1 MRVPAGLTDEEAL
14 SLAKRRFPLL
24 YDTRGIFDRASSA
37 AVEGIR
43 QLGESASG
51 VGAGTRSLFGDTA
64 GTQRYIDEQA
74 KERAEGAKQPRGIE
88 FQNLIDQYKTEGIL
102 PALSN
107 VPAYVTE
114 QILKNAPSMAVP
126 LAAGAATTAYSA
138 PFLGPFAPAAGL
150 AAGIG
155 TYGLQTFGQNIQRQ
169 AGTEGRTAETME
181 PGQALGAAAVGAP
194 LGFLVDRF
202 ALGLGKMSTKTATA
216 LLEKEIGAR
225 SVGKTLAVGAARGLT
240 EVPTEVLEQVLERA
254 QAGLDLTN
262 AEAKAEYLEAAGG
275 ALAIGTVG
283 GAGFAYR
290 ARGQAKE
297 AVEQREELQKAQERN
312 QARMAA
318 AQEQQQETAK
328 AETYKASPEYA
339 AGLFQELSPLMGRIK
354 EINDIL
360 KVGGKDLDPD
370 DRKALQEE
378 RKLTG
383 TRITEI
389 NKALKEVG
397 AVPPPAVGKKSA
409 KEIAEQL
416 RAQGQVADEQLD
428 LFQQGAGPYSQLEQQ
443 PAVEE
448 KPNLREEHRN
458 IKSALNDV
466 GPRLTEA
473 AQTGNV
479 PTYIALQSQFE
490 QLEAALSQIKEA
502 AKAQNVY
509 LEPQQID
516 NALAALAKA
525 MQSGQ
530 SAKTVTALNDKLQAL
545 RQQAEPPSMEGTLF
559 DPAKPSP
566 RDQQQQKFNQERK
579 ARREQAELEQA
590 AGTVEQRVESAPIES
605 ILIGQGRTLEE
616 TKKRRKQI
624 SQLQKD
630 ADNGVLTP
638 ELQKLYGVSGLEN
651 KSYDLV
657 DAVAA
662 DAAVPKIQTRLNEL
676 EQQRKTEF
684 PNKTLE
690 QNGVLTKDGLRLVGV
705 EASIQELNNL
715 LAKAK
720 PTGTP
725 AETRLLSAATRAEPK
740 STYAPAPEAV
750 DPGRARI
757 LGDKAETTRRAA
769 LADFAEVIDTLR
781 KGDFT
786 DVLPQDLLK
795 EADTLRATYVDS
807 MLLEAAYRRMER
819 NRGEVTQ
826 DDAVKAA
833 FAVNTRMQK
842 LIDTA
847 QRPRAPRGAV
857 GLALEKAMEPQSKKV
872 YEAAVVVAKLN
883 EQLKKTGPD
892 VNVKE
897 LRAQLNE
904 AQKLFKTEEY
914 KYKSVIKQS
923 EQDAVKRG
931 MTISERSP
939 GESGIFKGVKWKTE
953 TASNLFE
960 LRKLQKQL
968 ADVLQQNEAIERAQ
982 KRGAEEI
989 PALAQQRIEQGKTER
1004 VEQQAGAIR
1013 ALKQKKR
1020 SPRVSYQAKMLQGQL
1035 EGAFISLRT
1044 LSTKDTEALLAEIK
1058 SKVNDLAT
1066 SQTEYSK
1073 LRNELGRVAY
1083 ELAYPLRK
1091 YQTVKTPFQLKPL
1104 SSGTYTQRDT
1114 DATVESLRV
1123 KLKDIQTNIIQTEKL
1138 EKPVS
1143 SEALAGMRTLQAQIA
1158 KKEAIQE
1165 QSKNRIT
1172 DLRGQADTLAN
1183 EMARLKTAFEK
1194 VENSNARKKLIKKGE
1209 FYNKALNKVNAKILA
1224 LRGETGVGERRG
1236 TPAAEAESKVTDMFN
1251 QLERREAAII
1261 KVQEIK
1267 RNQSP
1272 QAKKLIAQ
1280 AAQLRR
1286 NLDNLFD
1293 KKLKTQRSDLAI
1305 LEKEYSLLKDK
1316 QLLPQLKQKVN
1327 AAKSALIKTVNA
1339 ANRGFVR
1346 VNEILVKAENKQK
1359 LYERALAKIQ
1369 TAKEAKAQD
1378 VEKAEARKE
1387 AADKVEVTPKVK
1399 PRTLF
1404 EAKEALQKTGTVETY
1419 EVIDVERVKKLPEG
1433 TELAGIEEKRKNLSK
1448 KIRALGVELDLEPR
1462 DALRAKPDELDL
1474 STERDR
1480 NINNIRLGL
1489 LAEYEELGGQLVMP
1503 IRTRVDTKV
1512 TTKDSKQQLT
1522 LDTASRVIPRQ
1533 YGIANFDVKQVREA
1547 LKNKSIPKAKRT
1559 ELELKRKNLNQRIM
1573 DLERLAKRFDV
1584 DLSLLAEPEAG
1595 LGMLGTAQ
1603 AVAVN
1608 EGLAAA
1614 ARRPPM
1620 RDPYLRTG
1628 SPEQKQ
1634 AREDTRQKNAEAR
1647 QRAKLIQ
1654 ETELS
1659 KTELSRLNYDPRG
1672 VNTKDSGVDTNEA
1685 AAVATRVKNALPKGI
1700 NFTYAA
1706 TTANLPAEVRE
1717 AMAAQGHQTIK
1728 GAVLPDGRVFV
1739 VGEAHKNIADL
1750 QDTIAHELIGHYGV
1764 DTILGKD
1771 GVQALTDKLFA
1782 KGNDYVAQVATG
1794 LGVFDDVS
1802 AALNAIENVASE
1814 EQAALK
1820 TALVREM
1827 IAHAAEGRRVAP
1839 KFVEKVKG
1847 FLKDI
1852 IAAVRGWFRNTGL
1865 SEAAKQDTKAIQALI
1880 KDAERALAGSRLGA
1894 YVSPT
1899 GEAAFRA
1906 KMPAGFEAI
1915 QDFADAV
1922 IAKPKG
1928 LLGTIKSRSG
1938 KQNRLAATVSFV
1950 DRLAAIEEVADRAI
1964 KAGNGN
1970 EAMQMMYFL
1979 QKQLDMLSMAS
1990 ASAYNGALELVEEK
2004 GEFRIQANN
2013 GASLRTTD
2021 RALKPLLKMGFN
2033 AAQVETM
2040 FTSYLASLRGAQEGY
2055 EKLNFNPEVIK
2066 MAKEIVSLLK
2076 TKPEVKAILDN
2087 ARDEYNEYNKGQVR
2101 FLEKTGAITPEL
2113 AADLLKKND
2122 YIPYYRDV
2130 GGVLSMFIG
2139 SGTTVKLGDLK
2150 NQPHL
2155 QKLVGGDDKILSYF
2169 ESSMQ
2174 NTLLLTDLS
2183 LRNLATKNTAHAFHT
2198 FGLLESHKG
2207 RDGKDYFIR
2216 PGDGPANVNVL
2227 RFKDKGVEKHV
2238 VVKTEDTPYEYI
2250 PTELLVKGMEG
2261 TALVMPTAVKLLS
2274 LPAQVVRKGITLNPL
2289 YPYYQLVKDSMAMG
2303 ATRGVSFSNT
2313 INLLKGINQYI
2324 NGDALIKELQAKGVI
2339 SEREMFTGTIDDVAK
2354 IRNRVLTGESKWSK
2368 FVAAQEARNV
2378 RADGAVRAMLYSEYL
2393 KKGLSA
2399 RDAEYMAIKAMPY
2412 NRRGLDSGMR
2422 YLSQMVPFFNAQ
2434 IVGLYSLYQSIRGQG
2449 PMAGKL
2455 QIKKKLYTAGMGMAV
2470 STLVYAALV
2479 AGEDWYENMPLETR
2493 LRNWLIK
2500 LPGMEEPVAI
2510 PIPFEF
2516 GIIFKA
2522 FFEATYMGMF
2532 NSSPEGKKILEA
2544 FTSVALGAIPLPAPA
2559 LIKPAVELWAN
2570 KVSFTG
2576 NPIEGARELGVEAA
2590 ERFRDTT
2597 SEFAKSLGRSTGLV
2611 GVSPLQIDHLIRG
2624 YTGTVGPAVIALLD
2638 VFTGPANPAA
2648 GVKPD
2653 TPISKLPLLSQI
2665 FKSADGGAIID
2676 LAVDTLRKAEQ
2687 ISKTHQKLID
2697 DGRHK
2702 EADEYLEKNQANIMR
2717 GDLAGKLRQRL
2728 GEYAKVE
2735 RNIKARPASEMSSS
2749 EKRKALED
2757 LRQSKI
2763 QESKNYM
2770 QAFRIGA

>member
-1 MRVPAGLTDEEAL
+1 MPYLQLPNKKYIAVAPGLSYEQAL
-14 SLAKRRFPLL
+14 SLAKQRFPLL
-24 YDTRGIFDRASSA
+24 YDTRGIFERAGSA
-37 AVEGIR
+37 TVEGIK

-138 PFLGPFAPAAGL
+138 PLLGPFAPAAGL
-150 AAGIG
+150 AMGIG
-155 TYGLQTFGQNIQRQ
+155 AYGLQTFGQNIQRQ

-181 PGQALGAAAVGAP
+181 PGQALGAAAIGAP

-202 ALGLGKMSTKTATA
+202 VLGLGKMPTKTTIA
-216 LLEKEIGAR
+216 LFEKEIGAR
-225 SVGKTLAVGAARGLT
+225 SVGKTLAVGAAKGLT
-240 EVPTEVLEQVLERA
+240 EVPTEMLEQVLERA

-275 ALAIGTVG
+275 ALAIGPVG

-297 AVEQREELQKAQERN
+297 AVEQREELEKAQERN

-318 AQEQQQETAK
+318 AQKQVAQLAQTAK
-328 AETYKASPEYA
+328 EERIGSLNALPEGAQLDMFVEQRRQDIINSDITAKEKAQAIQKLFAEKKEVDQVEEPDSRENLLGQQALLTQFKASLSEQAKSAYDTNDLRLIEKLRVQYEQTTAVLNEIEKKLTEIPVLPTRSTLDKKLVALEKQRAVAKESGDIVKGEALTKKIVELQKAIAETPEAESLFTGVPSLKEGRLEREFAKEGAALREGVSEESDVSEDRLIREQAMGRGIGAVTTVDANQTY
-339 AGLFQELSPLMGRIK
+339 AGLMRNADAASKRVDAYLFDFTDS
-354 EINDIL
+354 
-360 KVGGKDLDPD
+360 LDSL
-370 DRKALQEE
+370 RKGEVLGTDTTEE
-378 RKLTG
+378 KTLVNNMRD
-383 TRITEI
+383 E
-389 NKALKEVG
+389 
-397 AVPPPAVGKKSA
+397 A
-409 KEIAEQL
+409 KEN
-416 RAQGQVADEQLD
+416 V
-428 LFQQGAGPYSQLEQQ
+428 
-443 PAVEE
+443 
-448 KPNLREEHRN
+448 NLLVDS
-458 IKSALNDV
+458 I
-466 GPRLTEA
+466 LTEA
-473 AQTGNV
+473 AHIRAATGKPAITKSEIAGLSSRLRKPFTRLLDRAYVTGQIATGKEATARSAQTNNAM
-479 PTYIALQSQFE
+479 YAAFE
-490 QLEAALSQIKEA
+490 RAKLTPMGPPAPQLEGVIKRGLSREEYAKLTRLVATVRKRLANPIARPTIEVTKPFALVAQTEEDIQAKEA
-502 AKAQNVY
+502 
-509 LEPQQID
+509 
-516 NALAALAKA
+516 
-525 MQSGQ
+525 
-530 SAKTVTALNDKLQAL
+530 
-545 RQQAEPPSMEGTLF
+545 
-559 DPAKPSP
+559 
-566 RDQQQQKFNQERK
+566 
-579 ARREQAELEQA
+579 REQASPSVEATRTKLRALLNNPNLSDAAQKAIGKALDKLNQTQKEKVEKPFEQPGLWAGTLASEERKKETLETEIKKRKEKHKKISGKEKALLKISENIRGLKKTLADAGLPGLRLEVGRTPEGLEQMKA
-590 AGTVEQRVESAPIES
+590 SVETTAEIM
-605 ILIGQGRTLEE
+605 
-616 TKKRRKQI
+616 K
-624 SQLQKD
+624 LQ
-630 ADNGVLTP
+630 
-638 ELQKLYGVSGLEN
+638 
-651 KSYDLV
+651 
-657 DAVAA
+657 VAIA
-662 DAAVPKIQTRLNEL
+662 DAALKAKKQLGYTKNEL
-676 EQQRKTEF
+676 EDQFTQISATANQQLAQEGLSPEEVAEILATAAIAQQTLSRGLPYFRGALKRRENERTRVKNMTLNLVNLQ
-684 PNKTLE
+684 NKFA
-690 QNGVLTKDGLRLVGV
+690 N
-705 EASIQELNNL
+705 I
-715 LAKAK
+715 
-720 PTGTP
+720 
-725 AETRLLSAATRAEPK
+725 
-740 STYAPAPEAV
+740 
-750 DPGRARI
+750 
-757 LGDKAETTRRAA
+757 
-769 LADFAEVIDTLR
+769 AEVIKNVSQQERDNQATALANVASS
-781 KGDFT
+781 KEKDFA
-786 DVLPQDLLK
+786 K
-795 EADTLRATYVDS
+795 I
-807 MLLEAAYRRMER
+807 
-819 NRGEVTQ
+819 
-826 DDAVKAA
+826 VKASEQTRK
-833 FAVNTRMQK
+833 NTQLKSQQRMQE
-842 LIDTA
+842 IRERSFA
-847 QRPRAPRGAV
+847 RPTKEVSKERIHELSVAA
-857 GLALEKAMEPQSKKV
+857 ALE
-872 YEAAVVVAKLN
+872 
-883 EQLKKTGPD
+883 G
-892 VNVKE
+892 
-897 LRAQLNE
+897 
-904 AQKLFKTEEY
+904 
-914 KYKSVIKQS
+914 
-923 EQDAVKRG
+923 
-931 MTISERSP
+931 
-939 GESGIFKGVKWKTE
+939 
-953 TASNLFE
+953 
-960 LRKLQKQL
+960 
-968 ADVLQQNEAIERAQ
+968 
-982 KRGAEEI
+982 
-989 PALAQQRIEQGKTER
+989 TER
-1004 VEQQAGAIR
+1004 RTREPGRVSIDDLYTPNGMWHVWAGNRTQALEDTIINM
-1013 ALKQKKR
+1013 KKEQKKYLGAR
-1020 SPRVSYQAKMLQGQL
+1020 S
-1035 EGAFISLRT
+1035 
-1044 LSTKDTEALLAEIK
+1044 
-1058 SKVNDLAT
+1058 
-1066 SQTEYSK
+1066 
-1073 LRNELGRVAY
+1073 
-1083 ELAYPLRK
+1083 
-1091 YQTVKTPFQLKPL
+1091 
-1104 SSGTYTQRDT
+1104 
-1114 DATVESLRV
+1114 
-1123 KLKDIQTNIIQTEKL
+1123 
-1138 EKPVS
+1138 
-1143 SEALAGMRTLQAQIA
+1143 
-1158 KKEAIQE
+1158 
-1165 QSKNRIT
+1165 
-1172 DLRGQADTLAN
+1172 
-1183 EMARLKTAFEK
+1183 
-1194 VENSNARKKLIKKGE
+1194 
-1209 FYNKALNKVNAKILA
+1209 
-1224 LRGETGVGERRG
+1224 
-1236 TPAAEAESKVTDMFN
+1236 
-1251 QLERREAAII
+1251 
-1261 KVQEIK
+1261 
-1267 RNQSP
+1267 
-1272 QAKKLIAQ
+1272 
-1280 AAQLRR
+1280 
-1286 NLDNLFD
+1286 
-1293 KKLKTQRSDLAI
+1293 
-1305 LEKEYSLLKDK
+1305 LKDK
-1316 QLLPQLKQKVN
+1316 ATFNRIEKQIRFFSGQLNALKTLQRRGLGKQWRRRDTKPGRQTLPANKGLPGNFAEKKAVLKAFQQTKVLPKGVREEARVEAKRLATVRLQNEGVNPKTQKGTARHN
-1327 AAKSALIKTVNA
+1327 QYALEYFNNLITA
-1339 ANRGFVR
+1339 R
-1346 VNEILVKAENKQK
+1346 LTAENIK
-1359 LYERALAKIQ
+1359 R
-1369 TAKEAKAQD
+1369 TKE
-1378 VEKAEARKE
+1378 
-1387 AADKVEVTPKVK
+1387 
-1399 PRTLF
+1399 L
-1404 EAKEALQKTGTVETY
+1404 
-1419 EVIDVERVKKLPEG
+1419 
-1433 TELAGIEEKRKNLSK
+1433 
-1448 KIRALGVELDLEPR
+1448 
-1462 DALRAKPDELDL
+1462 LRAE
-1474 STERDR
+1474 
-1480 NINNIRLGL
+1480 
-1489 LAEYEELGGQLVMP
+1489 
-1503 IRTRVDTKV
+1503 
-1512 TTKDSKQQLT
+1512 
-1522 LDTASRVIPRQ
+1522 
-1533 YGIANFDVKQVREA
+1533 
-1547 LKNKSIPKAKRT
+1547 
-1559 ELELKRKNLNQRIM
+1559 
-1573 DLERLAKRFDV
+1573 
-1584 DLSLLAEPEAG
+1584 
-1595 LGMLGTAQ
+1595 
-1603 AVAVN
+1603 
-1608 EGLAAA
+1608 
-1614 ARRPPM
+1614 
-1620 RDPYLRTG
+1620 
-1628 SPEQKQ
+1628 
-1634 AREDTRQKNAEAR
+1634 
-1647 QRAKLIQ
+1647 

-1659 KTELSRLNYDPRG
+1659 RINYDPRG
-1672 VNTKDSGVDTNEA
+1672 VNTKDSGVNTDDA

-1706 TTANLPAEVRE
+1706 TTADLPAGVRE

-1794 LGVFDDVS
+1794 LGVFEDVS
-1802 AALNAIENVASE
+1802 SAMSALETSALTEDNINVLRTSI
-1814 EQAALK
+1814 
-1820 TALVREM
+1820 VREM

-1839 KFVEKVKG
+1839 NFVEKVKG

-1899 GEAAFRA
+1899 GEAAFRT

-1928 LLGTIKSRSG
+1928 LLGTIKSRSI

-1950 DRLAAIEEVADRAI
+1950 DRFAAIEEVADDAI

-1990 ASAYNGALELVEEK
+1990 ASAYNGALVLVEEK

-2021 RALKPLLKMGFN
+2021 QALKPLLKMGFN
-2033 AAQVETM
+2033 AAQVETL

-2055 EKLNFNPEVIK
+2055 EKLNFDPEVIK

-2076 TKPEVKAILDN
+2076 TKPEVKAVLDN

-2101 FLEKTGAITPEL
+2101 FLEKTGTITPEL
-2113 AADLLKKND
+2113 AAGLLKKND

-2139 SGTTVKLGDLK
+2139 SGTTLKLGDLK

-2183 LRNLATKNTAHAFHT
+2183 LRNLATKNTAHAFRT

-2216 PGDGPANVNVL
+2216 SGNGPANANVL
-2227 RFKDKGVEKHV
+2227 RFKDNGVEKHV

-2250 PTELLVKGMEG
+2250 PTELLVRGMEG
-2261 TALVMPTAVKLLS
+2261 TALVMPTAVKLFS
-2274 LPAQVVRKGITLNPL
+2274 LPAQVVRKGITLNPV

-2303 ATRGVSFSNT
+2303 ATRGVSFSNA

-2354 IRNRVLTGESKWSK
+2354 IRNRVLTGEGKWSK
-2368 FVAAQEARNV
+2368 FVVAQEARNV

-2412 NRRGLDSGMR
+2412 NRRGLDSSMR

-2455 QIKKKLYTAGMGMAV
+2455 QVKKKLYTAGMGMAV
-2470 STLVYAALV
+2470 STLIYAALV

-2544 FTSVALGAIPLPAPA
+2544 FASVALGAIPLPTPA

-2638 VFTGPANPAA
+2638 VFTGPANPAT

-2665 FKSADGGAIID
+2665 FKSADGGALID
-2676 LAVDTLRKAEQ
+2676 LATDTLRKAEQ
-2687 ISKTHQKLID
+2687 ISKTHKKIID
-2697 DGRHK
+2697 DGRYK
-2702 EADEYLEKNQANIMR
+2702 EAAEYLEKNQADIMR
-2717 GDLAGKLRQRL
+2717 GNLAGKLRQRL

-2735 RNIKARPASEMSSS
+2735 RAIKARPASEMSSS
-2749 EKRKALED
+2749 EKRKALEY